1 MKDSKNIYRTGL
13 FTNAIIWFGVA
24 ISVSEI
30 EAGVQIASAAPI
42 NSIWVPLILGH
53 VVGGIMLFL
62 VGLIGARLRVNAMES
77 IKSTFGNI
85 GSKFFAS
92 LNVLQLI
99 AWVAVLNAQGAL
111 ALLGLNLGIPF
122 PAICFILAI
131 LVAIW
136 VFIGLQRSS
145 KITSVVMIVL
155 TVLLILLSFKLLG
168 FNAYNTLP
176 VKNSLTFWNIFEI
189 SIAMPI
195 SWLPVISDYTKDAQK
210 PVKATAVSAI
220 AYTIASLWMYFI
232 GVEVVGIGTT
242 SISQAIL
249 IAGLG
254 IPGVIIMVLSTV
266 TTNFLATNS
275 AGESA
280 KAIFNSLD
288 TKVTGVIVSILS
300 ALLAISGIMD
310 HYINFLYLIS
320 SVFGPMAAVLLVSFY
335 FGNDNNNVK
344 DWYWN
349 VFSWFVGF
357 IVYQL
362 TVSLDSI
369 FLGPTLLAIISSAIL
384 TYIWIILKKKNR
396 FQHTH
401 HLQYL
406 SSLLR
411 DQTHAP

>member
-1 MKDSKNIYRTGL
+1 MNDTEEIFQTGL

-30 EAGVQIASAAPI
+30 EAGVQIASAAPV

-53 VVGGIMLFL
+53 VVGGILLFL

-77 IKSTFGNI
+77 IKSTFGDL

-92 LNVLQLI
+92 LNVMQLI

-122 PAICFILAI
+122 PVICFILAI
-131 LVAIW
+131 LVALW
-136 VFIGLQRSS
+136 VFVGLQRTS
-145 KITSVVMIVL
+145 KITSVVMMVL
-155 TVLLILLSFKLLG
+155 TVLLLLLSLQLFGFKPY
-168 FNAYNTLP
+168 AALP
-176 VKNSLTFWNIFEI
+176 ASNSLTFWNIFEI

-210 PVKATAVSAI
+210 PVKATAASAI

-232 GVEVVGIGTT
+232 GIEVVGIGTT

-254 IPGVIIMVLSTV
+254 IPGVIILVLSTV

-280 KAIFNSLD
+280 KAIYNRLD
-288 TKVTGVIVSILS
+288 PKVTGVVVSVLS

-310 HYINFLYLIS
+310 QYINFLYLIS
-320 SVFGPMAAVLLVSFY
+320 SVFGPMAAVLIVSFY
-335 FGNDNNNVK
+335 FGGNNESK

-349 VFSWFVGF
+349 ILAWFVGF
-357 IVYQL
+357 VVYQI
-362 TVSLDSI
+362 TVNLDSI
-369 FLGPTLLAIISSAIL
+369 FLGPTLLAIITSSLL
-384 TYIWIILKKKNR
+384 TYIWIKFKK
-396 FQHTH
+396 
-401 HLQYL
+401 
-406 SSLLR
+406 
-411 DQTHAP
+411 